1 MELVITDDAKKAELI
16 RREVKDLLE
25 EGRKVVILVFEPLN
39 LVSLDLHPI
48 EGAERISII
57 NSVVGEESKAIMIMA
72 SLLTKYGGGGI
83 VDEIY
88 GRYVIEASS
97 SLRYHIPKL
106 QRKYIFLVSLL
117 RYIEILSNSKVI
129 MLTSVKEPEEWFLKL
144 FDQISYNGGSH
155 HA

>member
-25 EGRKVVILVFEPLN
+25 EDRKVVILVFEPLN
-39 LVSLDLHPI
+39 LMSLNLHTI

-72 SLLTKYGGGGI
+72 SLLTKYGGGI

-97 SLRYHIPKL
+97 SSRYHIPKL

-129 MLTSVKEPEEWFLKL
+129 TLTSVKEPEDWFLKL

-155 HA
+155 HV